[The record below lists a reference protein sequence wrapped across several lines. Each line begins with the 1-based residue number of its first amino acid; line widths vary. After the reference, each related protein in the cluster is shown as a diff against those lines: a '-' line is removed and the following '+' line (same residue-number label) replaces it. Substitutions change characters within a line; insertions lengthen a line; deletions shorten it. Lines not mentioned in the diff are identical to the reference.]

1 MEPEEGGFTIGWLI
15 AVFGAIMFMAY
26 IYYRI
31 SLQREE
37 LRDTVKVVTDKHD
50 RFIDDLQAMVQ
61 SGTVRPASGNS

>member
-15 AVFGAIMFMAY
+15 AVVGAIMFMAY

-37 LRDTVKVVTDKHD
+37 LRDTIRLITDEHD
-50 RFIDDLQAMVQ
+50 HFIDDLQTMVR
-61 SGTVRPASGNS
+61 SGTVRPVSGNS